1 MMSQIRY
8 ETEADMASYLDPNYG
23 HGQTAVYGRGGV
35 NTSINLI
42 LNEEFVELDEGVGV
56 EASQPIAYLTTLNIP
71 NVSFGDTLAVSAY
84 KDANGNILKAA
95 SNYKIINV
103 QKDNRGFAAL
113 VLEEQ

>member
-1 MMSQIRY
+1 VSQIRY

-42 LNEEFVELDEGVGV
+42 LNEEFVELDEGIGV
-56 EASQPIAYLTTLNIP
+56 EAAQPIAYCRSIDIP
-71 NVSFGDTLAVSAY
+71 SVSHGDTLAVSAY
-84 KDANGNILKAA
+84 KDVDGNILKAA
-95 SNYKIINV
+95 GNYKIVNV
-103 QKDNRGFAAL
+103 QKDNKGFTAL

>member
-1 MMSQIRY
+1 
-8 ETEADMASYLDPNYG
+8 MAAYFDTSTG
-23 HGQTAVYGRGGV
+23 HGRAATYTKNGV
-35 NTSINLI
+35 STSIDLI
-42 LNEEFVELDEGVGV
+42 LNEEYLELDDGVGV

>member
-1 MMSQIRY
+1 MSQIRY
-8 ETEADMASYLDPNYG
+8 ETEADMAAYFDTSTG
-23 HGQTAVYGRGGV
+23 HARAATYTKNGV

-42 LNEEFVELDEGVGV
+42 LNEEYVELDEGVGV
-56 EASQPIAYLTTLNIP
+56 EAAQPIAYCTTLNIP
-71 NVSFGDTLAVSAY
+71 NVSFGDTLAISAY
-84 KDANGNILKAA
+84 KDADGNILQAA